1 MPRRDGTVRQS
12 NEMDQETRD
21 QAFMR
26 HAQVLAARAA
36 ELGEVPVGALVV
48 LDGVVIGEGWN
59 RPISSHDPTAHAE
72 IMALRQA
79 ADKVGNYRLVGAEL
93 YVTIEPCT
101 MCAGA
106 IVHARIARVVF
117 GATEPK
123 AGAVVSNG
131 CVFDQTWVNHR
142 PEYQGGVLAQECSEQ
157 ISDFFR
163 SRRAQKK
170 RLKVTNGQIPDGT
183 NSE

>member
-1 MPRRDGTVRQS
+1 MRQA
-12 NEMDQETRD
+12 
-21 QAFMR
+21 QA
-26 HAQVLAARAA
+26 LAARAA

-48 LDGVVIGEGWN
+48 LDGEVIGEGWN

-79 ADKVGNYRLVGAEL
+79 SEHIGNYRLVGAEL

-106 IVHARIARVVF
+106 IIHARIARVVF

-131 CVFDQTWVNHR
+131 CVFDQSWVNHR
-142 PEYQGGVLAQECSEQ
+142 PEYQGGVLAQECSQQ

-163 SRRAQKK
+163 LRRAQKK
-170 RLKVTNGQIPDGT
+170 QLKVSCDRLSDNKLPG
-183 NSE
+183 NAASE

>member
-1 MPRRDGTVRQS
+1 MNEINDVRCM
-12 NEMDQETRD
+12 E
-21 QAFMR
+21 
-26 HAQVLAARAA
+26 HALELAKRASDA
-36 ELGEVPVGALVV
+36 GEVPVGAVVV
-48 LDGVVIGEGWN
+48 LDGQVIGEGWN

-72 IMALRQA
+72 IMALRHA

-106 IVHARIARVVF
+106 IIHARIARVVF

-170 RLKVTNGQIPDGT
+170 RLKVTGGQIPDSTGL
-183 NSE
+183 E